1 MQRYLPVGLLGTGHC
16 VALLKNSGG
25 HAQVGAG
32 FKYRFRS
39 ADIEVLPVDLAQADA
54 EVSPLRDQLLH
65 HQYSFIQALR
75 LTRQHF
81 ADHANGIGI
90 EGGFCLDDGGK
101 RGGVYRGSTLH
112 SQGQEGAG
120 GEHCR
125 FLLVSS
131 SKRRARCRFFGIFNQ
146 LLNGH
151 FKKIID
157 QITSEL

>member
-1 MQRYLPVGLLGTGHC
+1 MQRYLPVGLLGAGHC
-16 VALLKNSGG
+16 IALFKNSGG

-39 ADIEVLPVDLAQADA
+39 ADIEMLPVDLAQADA
-54 EVSPLRDQLLH
+54 EISALCDQLFH
-65 HQYSFIQALR
+65 RQYGFIQALR

-101 RGGVYRGSTLH
+101 RGGVYRGSALH

-125 FLLVSS
+125 FLTLWEVSRMALY
-131 SKRRARCRFFGIFNQ
+131 KAIW
-146 LLNGH
+146 
-151 FKKIID
+151 
-157 QITSEL
+157 